1 MGHVL
6 IDEIAHGKNQVICH
20 KLLTY
25 VCIIFGNSMLDCLFI
40 SLFKNLLFF
49 VQAVLVCF
57 QA

>member
-1 MGHVL
+1 M
-6 IDEIAHGKNQVICH
+6 EKNQVTCH

-25 VCIIFGNSMLDCLFI
+25 VCIIGNIMLASLFI

-49 VQAVLVCF
+49 VQAVLVCS